1 MDFLTLAKERYSVR
15 KFDPGRPVER
25 EKIDKIIE
33 AARVAPTAVNYQ
45 AFKIWVIESRQAKE
59 KLAQTNKFP
68 FVNKAPV
75 VFAVGG
81 ELAGSWKRKADGHD
95 FVDVDA
101 AIAAT
106 HMMLEIHDL
115 GLGTTWVGRFD
126 AEKLKELFPDM
137 QGYNLIRLF
146 GVGYPARDSKPTAGW
161 HDKYKDTDEIAK
173 FV

>member
-1 MDFLTLAKERYSVR
+1 MDFLTLATERYSVR
-15 KFDPGRPVER
+15 NFDWAKPVEK

-45 AFKIWVIESRQAKE
+45 AFKIWVIESREAKE
-59 KLAQTNKFP
+59 KLAQTNHFP

-75 VFAVGG
+75 VFVVGG
-81 ELAGSWKRKADGHD
+81 ELAGSWKRGADGHD
-95 FVDVDA
+95 FVDVDT

-126 AEKLKELFPDM
+126 AEKLKTLFPRM
-137 QGYNLIRLF
+137 KGYNLIRIF
-146 GVGYPARDSKPTAGW
+146 GVGYPAADSEPVKGW
-161 HDKYKDTDEIAK
+161 HDKYKDTEELAE
-173 FV
+173 FL